1 MKKEIQALKQR
12 IMSMENKNESEDV
25 AYLKEVAENRMK
37 LLREIKANLA
47 KPVDLVDRTEMQE
60 NASVASSNFGA
71 AAKRRMSWH
80 PNAIRYW
87 FFLAELKRESLDLLG
102 FRLSLDAQ
110 RT

>member
-80 PNAIRYW
+80 PNAIRYC
-87 FFLAELKRESLDLLG
+87 FFWLI
-102 FRLSLDAQ
+102 
-110 RT
+110 